1 MKNRIEQLIKDK
13 GLSSVKF
20 AETIGVQA
28 SSISHV
34 VSGRSKPSFDFME
47 KIKTKFPELNMNWL
61 ISGEGEMYNNGDGG
75 QLDFDAQ
82 ERHNRTKFSKE
93 EAPKREKQHT
103 HAPHELFFSD
113 DDGTKII
120 ERVVVFFTDKTLKEY
135 KPY

>member
-1 MKNRIEQLIKDK
+1 MRNRIEQLIKDK
-13 GLSSVKF
+13 GLTSVKF

-47 KIKTKFPELNMNWL
+47 KIKNKFPEINMNWL
-61 ISGEGEMYNNGDGG
+61 ISGEGEMYNYG
-75 QLDFDAQ
+75 
-82 ERHNRTKFSKE
+82 NRDMLNFEAKE
-93 EAPKREKQHT
+93 EKNTSNFYREEEVKKQEQQT
-103 HAPHELFFSD
+103 QVPHELFYTNND
-113 DDGTKII
+113 KTKVI

>member
-47 KIKTKFPELNMNWL
+47 KIKNKFPEINMNWL
-61 ISGEGEMYNNGDGG
+61 ISGEGEMYNNGNRDILNFEAEAEKHTYNSPKTET
-75 QLDFDAQ
+75 QKQ
-82 ERHNRTKFSKE
+82 ERQNI
-93 EAPKREKQHT
+93 
-103 HAPHELFFSD
+103 HAPHELFYTNND
-113 DDGTKII
+113 KTKVI